1 MSKKNVHSTREPL
14 FPPDEWRLGDEE
26 ILSENRLRPRVSLDT
41 KVSGTTIEVRSSSRP
56 LFFYALGLAILF
68 HVVALFVHFTKA
80 PVAVPPPDSQL
91 TLVEM
96 TPAVDPAPS
105 SPERGHDPELHLL
118 QDFHAAAVE
127 RSAAVEQILGDA
139 LAQQSLQEA
148 VRQQQV
154 SALEATH
161 TNLSGQLET
170 LTIEKADLSAQ
181 LATERQRGSE
191 FQQQLQE
198 QARAKESEISGVK
211 GAYDRLVAT
220 LQAEISQKEI
230 ALRQSTER
238 LTVSIIDRVLFP
250 TGQAALTP
258 EGRRIVEKIGL
269 ILAKVPDRRILIE
282 GHTDNVPIGE
292 SLKSVFPSNWELSA
306 ARATEVVRYL
316 ISQTKL
322 PPNHLSA
329 SGRADTVPVA
339 SNASEDGRAQNRRIE
354 IILLPPENQSNGLS

>member
-1 MSKKNVHSTREPL
+1 MSKKNVRSTREPL

-26 ILSENRLRPRVSLDT
+26 VLNENRLRPWVSLDT
-41 KVSGTTIEVRSSSRP
+41 KSLETTAEARPAFRP
-56 LFFYALGLAILF
+56 LLFYTLGLALLL
-68 HVVALFVHFTKA
+68 HLVVLFVHFTRA
-80 PVAVPPPDSQL
+80 PVAVPPPDSRL
-91 TLVEM
+91 TLVEV
-96 TPAVDPAPS
+96 TPTGDPAPS
-105 SPERGHDPELHLL
+105 PSERGHDTELHLL
-118 QDFHAAAVE
+118 QDFHAIAVE
-127 RSAAVEQILGDA
+127 RSTALEQILGEA
-139 LAQQSLQEA
+139 LVQQTSQEA
-148 VRQQQV
+148 ARQQQV
-154 SALEATH
+154 SALEAAH
-161 TNLSGQLET
+161 TNLGGQLET

-181 LATERQRGSE
+181 LATERQRSSE
-191 FQQQLQE
+191 VQQQLQE

-211 GAYDRLVAT
+211 GAYDRLVAA

-230 ALRQSTER
+230 ALRQSAER
-238 LTVSIIDRVLFP
+238 LTVSITDRVLFP

-339 SNASEDGRAQNRRIE
+339 SNASEEGRAQNRRIE
-354 IILLPPENQSNGLS
+354 IILLPPENQSTGLS